1 MGRVT
6 VYGIGNP
13 LTDVL
18 ADVEDAELWELSL
31 QKGTMALIDDETGE
45 TILRF
50 LGDREKTYLSGGSC
64 PNTINTLA
72 ALGVEA
78 TLSGCV
84 GTDELGGIYTER
96 LREDG
101 VISDIS
107 AVDGATGTSIVL
119 VTPDAERTMNTR
131 LGACRRY
138 APENVNHRVVADA
151 EILYFTGYMWDTE
164 PQKAAITAAMDT
176 ARRQNTTI
184 VFDVAD
190 PMAVDRYREDFLHL
204 IRQDADVILA
214 NRREA
219 RMLLKDDEITAE
231 DAAREF
237 SRWCSLA
244 AVKDGVRGSVLAV
257 ENEVFSIPAVP
268 TETVDTT
275 GAGDNYA
282 AGLIFGLLR
291 GEAPDV
297 AGRRASMVASGIVAQ
312 RGAQFRDRTRQQ
324 LHDAIHE
331 PIQETTA
338 V

>member
-1 MGRVT
+1 MGRVS

-13 LTDVL
+13 LTDLL
-18 ADVEDAELWELSL
+18 ASVTDQELRELSL

-45 TILRF
+45 NILRF
-50 LGDREKTYLSGGSC
+50 LSGREKTFLSGGSC

-72 ALGVEA
+72 ALGVDA

-84 GTDELGGIYTER
+84 GRDELGGIYTER
-96 LREDG
+96 LRKDR
-101 VISDIS
+101 VTSDIS
-107 AVDGATGTSIVL
+107 AVEGATGTSIVL

-138 APENVNHRVVADA
+138 APENVDHRAVADA
-151 EILYFTGYMWDTE
+151 EVLYFTGYMWDTE
-164 PQKAAITAAMDT
+164 PQKAAITEAMDA

-190 PMAVDRYREDFLHL
+190 PMAVDRYRDDFLEL
-204 IRQDADVILA
+204 IRRDADVVLA

-219 RMLLKDDEITAE
+219 RMLLQDDRVSADE
-231 DAAREF
+231 AAREF
-237 SRWCSLA
+237 SRWCTLT
-244 AVKDGVRGSVLAV
+244 AVKDGVRGSVLAA
-257 ENEVFSIPAVP
+257 EDELFPIPAVP

-282 AGLIFGLLR
+282 AGLIYGLLR

-297 AGRRASMVASGIVAQ
+297 AGRRASMVASRIVAQ
-312 RGAQFRDRTRQQ
+312 RGAQFRERARQD

-331 PIQETTA
+331 PIQEITA